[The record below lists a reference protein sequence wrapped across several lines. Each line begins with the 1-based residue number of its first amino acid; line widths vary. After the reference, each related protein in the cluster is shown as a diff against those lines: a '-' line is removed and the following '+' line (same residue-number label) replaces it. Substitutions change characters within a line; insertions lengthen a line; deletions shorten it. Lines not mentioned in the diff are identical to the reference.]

1 MPRCFN
7 RLLPLHSSLYYVF
20 SWPGKLVVLPL
31 LFCAVHAADFL
42 LQSSIASLRPLR
54 AYTPWLDVIEKAAA

>member
-1 MPRCFN
+1 
-7 RLLPLHSSLYYVF
+7 
-20 SWPGKLVVLPL
+20 LPL